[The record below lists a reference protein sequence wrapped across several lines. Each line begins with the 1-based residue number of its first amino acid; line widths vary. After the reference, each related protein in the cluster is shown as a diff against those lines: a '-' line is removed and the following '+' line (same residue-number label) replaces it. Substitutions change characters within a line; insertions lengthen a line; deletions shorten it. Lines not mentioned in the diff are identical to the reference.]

1 MRICEKSEKRLRTGM
16 DIIISD
22 ETIMVLLQH
31 EMLLQLQHQ
40 QYMMR
45 QLWLILDITEIVFIK
60 QALVIIGKIEKNMMN
75 YCDEKMIHNQII
87 GD

>member
-1 MRICEKSEKRLRTGM
+1 MHICEKSEKQQMTGM
-16 DIIISD
+16 GIIISD

-45 QLWLILDITEIVFIK
+45 QLWLILDITEIDFIK

-75 YCDEKMIHNQII
+75 YGDEKMIHNQII